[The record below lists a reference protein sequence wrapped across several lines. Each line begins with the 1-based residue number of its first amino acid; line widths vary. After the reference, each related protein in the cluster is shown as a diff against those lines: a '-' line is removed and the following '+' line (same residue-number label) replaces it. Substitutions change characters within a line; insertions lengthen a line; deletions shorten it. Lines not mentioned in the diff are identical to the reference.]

1 MIGFNEHLP
10 NNKGSILY
18 TYTNTR
24 FTQKG
29 AAAAVPLLVLHT
41 HQKSIPRYL
50 GKANQNNI

>member
-29 AAAAVPLLVLHT
+29 AAAVPVT
-41 HQKSIPRYL
+41 STYTSKKYT
-50 GKANQNNI
+50 

>member
-29 AAAAVPLLVLHT
+29 AAAAAVPVLVHT
-41 HQKSIPRYL
+41 HQKSIPT
-50 GKANQNNI
+50 

>member
-29 AAAAVPLLVLHT
+29 AAAAVPVLVHT
-41 HQKSIPRYL
+41 HQKSI
-50 GKANQNNI
+50 GST